1 MDKKTLVRYYRCVG
15 IKAVGFDLDG
25 TLYPAWLMYAFSAG
39 IALRH
44 PFLLRAFGSAR
55 VALRR
60 EETEKTGENR
70 EKEDA
75 VFGDFKERQA
85 SAVARNLASAPA
97 DLSRKIDRVI
107 YTTIEDGFRHIKP
120 YKGVLGCLE
129 TLRGSGFRLGLLS
142 DLPPGRKIELMGLS
156 PFFDAV
162 LCSESYGALKPS
174 VRPFLALAER
184 LGARPEEVLY
194 VGNNYE
200 YDIVGARRAGMKTAL
215 IGGRRGRDADFS
227 FVRWED
233 LSAWIVR
240 KSSDS
245 SLLPS

>member
-1 MDKKTLVRYYRCVG
+1 MDKPSLVRYYLGVG

-55 VALRR
+55 LALRR

-70 EKEDA
+70 ERKDA
-75 VFGDFKERQA
+75 VFGNFKERQA
-85 SAVARNLASAPA
+85 SVVAGNLASVPV
-97 DLSRKIDRVI
+97 DLSRKIDGAI
-107 YTTIEDGFRHIKP
+107 YTAIEDGFRHIKP
-120 YKGVLGCLE
+120 YKGVPRCLE

-142 DLPPGRKIELMGLS
+142 DLPPERKIELMGLS

-174 VRPFLALAER
+174 IRPFLALAER
-184 LGARPEEVLY
+184 LGARPEEMLY
-194 VGNNYE
+194 VGNNYK
-200 YDIVGARRAGMKTAL
+200 YDIVGAKKAGMKTAI

-240 KSSDS
+240 KSPES
-245 SLLPS
+245 SPPPP